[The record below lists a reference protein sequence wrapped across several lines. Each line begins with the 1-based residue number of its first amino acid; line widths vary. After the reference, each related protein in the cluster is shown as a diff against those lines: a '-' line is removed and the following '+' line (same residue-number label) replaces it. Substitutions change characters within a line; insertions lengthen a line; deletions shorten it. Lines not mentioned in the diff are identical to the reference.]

1 MGTEQRRNGSGDP
14 LTGVRVLVVEDETD
28 DARFALEAIEEL
40 GMDVQ
45 VEVTP
50 YGGRALELI
59 EERRFD
65 CVLLDYRLPRMDGIE
80 FVRELRDRGRAVPV
94 VVLTG
99 RGSEQVAEELFS
111 AGVDAYLRKE
121 EDDDEQ
127 VRETLRD
134 ALEATPV
141 SR

>member
-1 MGTEQRRNGSGDP
+1 MGTEQGWNGSGEP
-14 LTGVRVLVVEDETD
+14 LAGVRVLVVEDETD
-28 DARFALEAIEEL
+28 DARFALEAVEDL

-59 EERRFD
+59 EERRID

-80 FVRELRDRGRAVPV
+80 FVRELRDRGEAVPV

-111 AGVDAYLRKE
+111 AGVDAYLRKDE
-121 EDDDEQ
+121 DDEQ

-134 ALEATPV
+134 VLEATPV